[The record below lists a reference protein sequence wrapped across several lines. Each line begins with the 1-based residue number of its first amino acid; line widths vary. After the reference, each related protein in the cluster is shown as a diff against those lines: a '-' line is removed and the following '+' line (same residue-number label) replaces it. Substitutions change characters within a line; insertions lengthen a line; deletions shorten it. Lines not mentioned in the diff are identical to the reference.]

1 MDGRVRKNRCEK
13 IAAKIVGF
21 PFLGCRAVAIGPRG
35 RDSRA
40 STMKDRC
47 HGSAIRRSWP
57 GSHRRSLGMSRAF
70 HVSQPFPRKYRGSDD
85 DDNEARFDSITRA
98 TMYTVIPC
106 KAVRK

>member
-13 IAAKIVGF
+13 NRGENRWGF
-21 PFLGCRAVAIGPRG
+21 PFLLLSRCCAIGPRG

-57 GSHRRSLGMSRAF
+57 GSHRRSHGMSRAF
-70 HVSQPFPRKYRGSDD
+70 VSQPFPRKYRGFDD
-85 DDNEARFDSITRA
+85 DDKSRSAFRLDYESNYVYRDSL
-98 TMYTVIPC
+98 
-106 KAVRK
+106 